1 MPTKMAI
8 DARKVKTLRDRTGAG
23 IMDCK
28 EALVA
33 ADGNMEKAVEV
44 LRTRGIAKAD
54 KKIGR
59 RADQGVAISY
69 VHPGNRIGVL
79 VEVNCETDFVAKT
92 DDFIRF
98 AKDMAM
104 QVAATN
110 PLAVNREGIDSS
122 LVEREKEILIEQ
134 ARSMGKKPDDIIEK
148 IVQGRLEKF
157 YQEKCLLE
165 QPFIKDH
172 EKSVQDILTETIAS
186 LGENITISRFA
197 RFEVGENSFP
207 DGGG

>member
-1 MPTKMAI
+1 MAI
-8 DARKVKTLRDRTGAG
+8 DARAVKALRERTGAG

-33 ADGNMEKAVEV
+33 AGGNMDKAVEV
-44 LRTRGIAKAD
+44 LRKKGIAKAD
-54 KKIGR
+54 KKVGR

-92 DDFIRF
+92 EDFVRF
-98 AKDMAM
+98 ARDMAM
-104 QVAATN
+104 QIAATH
-110 PLAVNREGIDSS
+110 PLSVSREDIDPAI
-122 LVEREKEILIEQ
+122 VEREKEIYTEQ
-134 ARSMGKKPDDIIEK
+134 ARSLGNKPDEVIEK
-148 IVQGRLEKF
+148 IVKGKLEKF
-157 YQEKCLLE
+157 YQENCLLE

-172 EKSVQDILTETIAS
+172 EKSVQDVLTETIAS

-197 RFEVGENSFP
+197 RFEIGENSSP
-207 DGGG
+207 DGAG